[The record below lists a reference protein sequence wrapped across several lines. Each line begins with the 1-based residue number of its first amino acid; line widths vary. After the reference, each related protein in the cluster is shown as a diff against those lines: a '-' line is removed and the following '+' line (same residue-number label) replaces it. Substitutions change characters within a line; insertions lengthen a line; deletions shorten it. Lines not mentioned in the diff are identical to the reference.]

1 MSRGIIRT
9 ASAIS
14 GVFSHMEMHELS
26 YRDMPSEQPTLADLI
41 LPGTGHPFSEEF
53 TCLLSILCAKGEP
66 E

>member
-1 MSRGIIRT
+1 MSRGIIHT
-9 ASAIS
+9 ASATN
-14 GVFSHMEMHELS
+14 GVFSHMEMRELS

-53 TCLLSILCAKGEP
+53 KCLLSVLCAKGEP

>member
-1 MSRGIIRT
+1 
-9 ASAIS
+9 
-14 GVFSHMEMHELS
+14 MEMRELS

-53 TCLLSILCAKGEP
+53 KCLLSVLCAKGEP